1 MRVIAS
7 AMANESQKK
16 IDRFR
21 FLRDD
26 KLILDISHALDMTA
40 SFFQRRPIPPTTCLT
55 KRKTW
60 TQFFLGEGVPI
71 LLFVEL
77 IVEIVCI
84 KTK

>member
-26 KLILDISHALDMTA
+26 RLILDISHALDMGIMA
-40 SFFQRRPIPPTTCLT
+40 
-55 KRKTW
+55 KN
-60 TQFFLGEGVPI
+60 
-71 LLFVEL
+71 
-77 IVEIVCI
+77 VC
-84 KTK
+84 